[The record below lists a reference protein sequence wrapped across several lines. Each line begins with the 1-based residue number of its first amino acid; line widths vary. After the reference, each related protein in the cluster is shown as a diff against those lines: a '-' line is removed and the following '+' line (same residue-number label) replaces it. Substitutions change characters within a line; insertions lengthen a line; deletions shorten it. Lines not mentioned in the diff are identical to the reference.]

1 MAAKNYYATLGVDE
15 KASSTQI
22 KAAYRKLALKYH
34 PDRVSEAE
42 KSRAAETFKEIAA
55 AYYALG
61 DAKRRKEYDDYKK
74 GADIFRSG
82 HGSGDF
88 ASQSGFDFDDLMKY
102 FHGAGTKA
110 QAHKRG
116 GSNRY
121 FFFND
126 LSDVFEG
133 VDSASGGS
141 PDMYGDYSFAGGES
155 AHKHDTD
162 IQANLTIPGSVALN
176 GGDVKFKLKDNR
188 TITLKIAK
196 NTKNGQKMRLK
207 GLGKR
212 CPCCDHNGDFIVAI
226 ALK

>member
-1 MAAKNYYATLGVDE
+1 MAAKDYYAILGVD
-15 KASSTQI
+15 KRASSDQI
-22 KAAYRKLALKYH
+22 KTAYRKLALKYH

-42 KSRAAETFKEIAA
+42 KSQAGERFKEIAA

-61 DAKRRKEYDDYKK
+61 DDKRRKEYDDYRK

-88 ASQSGFDFDDLMKY
+88 ASQSGFDFDDLMNY
-102 FHGAGTKA
+102 FHGAGGKP
-110 QAHKRG
+110 QAHKG
-116 GSNRY
+116 GASSRY

-126 LSDVFEG
+126 LSDIFEG
-133 VDSASGGS
+133 VGSASGGS
-141 PDMYGDYSFAGGES
+141 SDMYGGYNFAGEEP
-155 AHKHDTD
+155 AHKYDTD
-162 IQANLTIPGSVALN
+162 IHANLTIPRSVALN

-188 TITLKIAK
+188 TITLKIVK
-196 NTKNGQKMRLK
+196 NTKNGQKMKLK

>member
-1 MAAKNYYATLGVDE
+1 MAAKDYYATLGVDE
-15 KASSTQI
+15 KASSSQI
-22 KAAYRKLALKYH
+22 KAVYRKLALKYH
-34 PDRVSEAE
+34 PDRVSETE
-42 KSRAAETFKEIAA
+42 KSRATERFKEIAA
-55 AYYALG
+55 AYYTLG

-88 ASQSGFDFDDLMKY
+88 ASQSGFDFDDLMNY
-102 FHGAGTKA
+102 FHGMGSKA
-110 QAHKRG
+110 QPRRRE
-116 GSNRY
+116 SSSRY
-121 FFFND
+121 FSFND
-126 LSDVFEG
+126 LSDIFEG
-133 VDSASGGS
+133 VNSASGGS
-141 PDMYGDYSFAGGES
+141 PDMHGDYSFAGEEP
-155 AHKHDTD
+155 AHKYDTD
-162 IQANLTIPGSVALN
+162 IHANLTIPISVALN

-196 NTKNGQKMRLK
+196 NTKNGQKMKLK